1 MAQSQNPS
9 DQQTFN
15 NELRGAL
22 FRNDKGDNP
31 ARPDYRGNCT
41 IDSKFYRI
49 SAWIQEARG
58 TGQKFLSMSYTRDE
72 TKDPKPAQSALAPEA
87 AADESDIPF

>member
-1 MAQSQNPS
+1 MASNPTQPQGT

-31 ARPDYRGNCT
+31 ARPDYRGRCQLAG
-41 IDSKFYRI
+41 IGYRI
-49 SAWIQEARG
+49 SGWVRTSQA
-58 TGQKFLSMSYTRDE
+58 GQNFLSLAFTE
-72 TKDPKPAQSALAPEA
+72 DPKATPPDPTGH
-87 AADESDIPF
+87 ADTGDDPLPF

>member
-1 MAQSQNPS
+1 MSQGQA

-31 ARPDYRGNCT
+31 ARPDYRGNCE
-41 IDSKFYRI
+41 IAGQKYKI
-49 SAWIQEARG
+49 SAWMR
-58 TGQKFLSMSYTRDE
+58 K
-72 TKDPKPAQSALAPEA
+72 AQSGQTFMSLAFTATDPPPAPATPATAEA
-87 AADESDIPF
+87 DIDDLPF